1 MTSRSLAALLGAA
14 LLTMACEGQHAAPD
28 GRDLPHV
35 TAALE
40 ETPPTIDDAA
50 QGTYWGGRA
59 RQITL
64 SNGAYTGPEGQR
76 VQLLRQFYATGDL
89 EGDGAVDTVVVLEVT
104 DAGPETG
111 HYVAVLRH
119 LGTDTISLGT
129 ASLGHPV
136 RVERLAVDGRRF
148 YVDVVRTTPTGG
160 DERARVG
167 FELGRGDLVQVA
179 DERIETR

>member
-1 MTSRSLAALLGAA
+1 MTSRLLAALIGAA

-28 GRDLPHV
+28 GRDLPHI

-40 ETPPTIDDAA
+40 ETPPTLADAA

-64 SNGAYTGPEGQR
+64 VDGAYTGPEGQR

-89 EGDGAVDTVVVLEVT
+89 EGDGAVDTVVVLEVSN
-104 DAGPETG
+104 AGPETG

-136 RVERLAVDGRRF
+136 RVERLVVEGRRF
-148 YVDVVRTTPTGG
+148 FVDVVRTTTAGG
-160 DERARVG
+160 DEGSRLG

-179 DERIETR
+179 DERLDTR